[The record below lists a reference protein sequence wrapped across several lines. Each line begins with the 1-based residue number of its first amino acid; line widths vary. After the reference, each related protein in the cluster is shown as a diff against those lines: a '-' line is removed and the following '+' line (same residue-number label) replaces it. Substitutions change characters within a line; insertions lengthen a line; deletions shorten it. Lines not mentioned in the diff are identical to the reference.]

1 MGGTKEPWLGATD
14 WVQPWTQSSTLPTPV
29 LGRRGIHEAGRPIRS
44 HSRLMNIVRSGPVL
58 DPHHDFTTGAP
69 CVVPPACDAQGART
83 GRACTNTAVQ
93 WQDVENPN
101 LLLHAHVCQEH
112 RALSGTSAD
121 RQPNDSHSVL
131 YRTLVHPLVF
141 LLVGV
146 IVVTKV
152 LGLW

>member
-1 MGGTKEPWLGATD
+1 MN
-14 WVQPWTQSSTLPTPV
+14 STLPYIPGQTFKGNVVFVQPHMDRQTRQLEV
-29 LGRRGIHEAGRPIRS
+29 
-44 HSRLMNIVRSGPVL
+44 RLE
-58 DPHHDFTTGAP
+58 F
-69 CVVPPACDAQGART
+69 
-83 GRACTNTAVQ
+83 
-93 WQDVENPN
+93 ENPN